1 MAIGFG
7 LGLTF
12 ELTKNMKNRVAKYM
26 LWVAAVIFSVALG
39 ILGLK
44 SLVDSVIKSQPF
56 LARVAM
62 NLYAFVAD
70 VAVLIIALPICE
82 LLDRPAQKL
91 LKGKQTES

>member
-1 MAIGFG
+1 MI
-7 LGLTF
+7 
-12 ELTKNMKNRVAKYM
+12 
-26 LWVAAVIFSVALG
+26 WVSAVIFSTAIG

-70 VAVLIIALPICE
+70 VVVLIIALPICE
-82 LLDRPAQKL
+82 LLDKPAKKL
-91 LKGKQTES
+91 LGDKETKADEQN